1 MYQLAGLP
9 VSFLAFSVMTGDYA
23 LYMQDR
29 YILPLHTIEIIALA
43 FCKVNNWQDIVTYL

>member
-29 YILPLHTIEIIALA
+29 YKLPLHTIEIIALA